1 MHRPVEFE
9 SGKGSVV
16 RRRRNPLDT
25 AGVRIAVL
33 LGLFTVA
40 ALYQASQLS
49 ALTDPDIWW
58 HLRTGTWMLQN
69 HAIPH
74 DGLFS
79 QSASLP
85 WVDPNWGFD
94 LLVATSFKVFGLR
107 GLPVLLMA
115 LQAAIA
121 AALFLLAGGRQKNFW
136 QAALLAA
143 VAQYCIS
150 GLKPSPALVSILF
163 FALELT
169 LLLDAGR
176 SRQIRTLFWM
186 PLLFIVWVN
195 LDRQFVYGL
204 LALLLFYG
212 AIVADH
218 LGRRFGSPVIDNPW
232 FDKHGPHLP
241 LGATTAVL
249 GACLLA
255 TLVSP
260 YTYHLHQL
268 IWQGATNTAADHYL
282 PEFHSMRFRQ
292 PQDYLLMLLVMTS
305 CLALGRRRSRDLF
318 QISLL
323 VVCAAISFRFQRD
336 TWLVT
341 LVAAGIIGSAFPTDA
356 QEEQPAWRWERLL
369 TTALVL
375 VILAAGTLR
384 LPTRNE
390 VLMAKVGATFPARA
404 SDYIHQNRLPQP
416 LFNSYYWG
424 GFLTWYLPEYPVVI
438 DGRMDLYGEA
448 NNLPYFKLT
457 EAEIPLES
465 HPGFAQAQTFLLET
479 KSPIAEALATLP
491 GFRIAYRDDLACVLV
506 RRD

>member
-1 MHRPVEFE
+1 MPLRILGGSLV
-9 SGKGSVV
+9 SG
-16 RRRRNPLDT
+16 RRNPLDT

-40 ALYQASQLS
+40 ALYQASRLS

-58 HLRTGTWMLQN
+58 HLRTGMWILQN

-79 QSASLP
+79 QSVSLP

-121 AALFLLAGGRQKNFW
+121 PVLFLLAGGRQKNFW

-169 LLLDAGR
+169 LLLDASR

-186 PLLFIVWVN
+186 PLLFMVWVN
-195 LDRQFVYGL
+195 FDRQFVYGL

-218 LGRRFGSPVIDNPW
+218 LGRRFGSPVIDN
-232 FDKHGPHLP
+232 HHPHLP
-241 LGATTAVL
+241 LGAATAVL
-249 GACLLA
+249 SVCMLA

-260 YTYHLHQL
+260 YTYHLHEL
-268 IWQGATNTAADHYL
+268 LWQAATNTAADHYL

-305 CLALGRRRSRDLF
+305 YLALGRRRSRDLF
-318 QISLL
+318 QMSLL
-323 VVCAAISFRFQRD
+323 VVCAAISFRLQRD

-341 LVAAGIIGSAFPTDA
+341 LVAAGIIGRASRKDA
-356 QEEQPAWRWERLL
+356 GQEQPAWHWERLL

-375 VILAAGTLR
+375 VTLASCTLR
-384 LPTRNE
+384 LPNRNG
-390 VLMAKVGATFPARA
+390 VLMAKVATTFPVRA
-404 SDYIHQNRLPQP
+404 SDYIRQNRLPQP

-438 DGRMDLYGEA
+438 DGRMDLYGDA

-491 GFRIAYRDDLACVLV
+491 GFRVAYRDDLACVLV
-506 RRD
+506 RREVRRD